1 MEQILSFDIT
11 EQLSMAMDLL
21 ESTWEKARVLD
32 SAMYYSFV
40 AMLVENRCKI
50 DGEDVVQKF
59 AELSK
64 TAQEVKDMIG
74 EY

>member
-1 MEQILSFDIT
+1 MEQILSFDIG

-21 ESTWEKARVLD
+21 ESTWEKARILD

-64 TAQEVKDMIG
+64 TAQEIKDMIG